1 MKKMYDLW
9 RQRGMTEMS
18 FQGLS
23 LQVRIMKMKRMFEK
37 RDKTFPEEKTG
48 ENIVLNKSNT
58 KQRVETIGRENDAAE
73 DVNYPE
79 IIFELSFS

>member
-37 RDKTFPEEKTG
+37 RDKTFPEEKAG

-58 KQRVETIGRENDAAE
+58 KQTVETIGRENDAAE

>member
-1 MKKMYDLW
+1 
-9 RQRGMTEMS
+9 MTEMS

-37 RDKTFPEEKTG
+37 RDKTFPEEKAG

>member
-1 MKKMYDLW
+1 MYDLW

-37 RDKTFPEEKTG
+37 RDKTFPAEKAG

>member
-37 RDKTFPEEKTG
+37 RDKTFPAEKAG